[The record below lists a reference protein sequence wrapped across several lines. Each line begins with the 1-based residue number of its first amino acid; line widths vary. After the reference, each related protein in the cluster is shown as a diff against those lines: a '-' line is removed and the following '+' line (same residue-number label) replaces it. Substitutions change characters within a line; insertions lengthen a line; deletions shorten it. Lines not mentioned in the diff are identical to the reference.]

1 MGKGVILKL
10 FSVLYVYLIAY
21 NHSSTQSLGA
31 QVTIWRYNS
40 LQML

>member
-1 MGKGVILKL
+1 MGKGVILKIVW
-10 FSVLYVYLIAY
+10 VLYVYLISY
-21 NHSSTQSLGA
+21 NHYFTQKLGA